1 MGPGCWSSF
10 SNGSRDVH
18 VLHLLPGKGLVA
30 VDLTAARPA
39 ELIISCDSDTT
50 VFFYHN
56 KNVTIHSSR
65 RCTVMGAEAVPFH
78 FDDLLS
84 RVVEE
89 FGGVSSFTTL
99 TSQDPITFTGHTAPG
114 GGSVECTP
122 KADFS
127 QKTTSWCTAPP
138 MSFCSLDPNA
148 AEREVHVIVIPDDV
162 EIRNVSIGF
171 VSQQKITL
179 VLKGPNGTLWTIPAP
194 PDQLSILCSNQ
205 FLLPDFLAGPTLR
218 YVKDSAQSFW
228 TNVQLK
234 VGNFTSYT
242 EIRGGGSSL
251 RLVIGRGD
259 RPAPE
264 PRPSAAEPA
273 AGPWPPRPQTPLQ
286 LQLSDGPDHRTPL
299 PSAQITPGSMIY
311 ANVSSWN
318 RPFLTLAVTG
328 CRVRSCPATRELL
341 LVTQSCSS
349 FSCLLVLSLPP
360 GPDQRRDQWREQPS
374 LGWVL
379 ECTVQLCSDVGGK
392 TDCEARSAVRNVEVL
407 GSSPRPSLTPQV
419 CVHYRLLSPRVCSPP
434 SIVSL

>member
-1 MGPGCWSSF
+1 MIFCHEWWRSLGACPRSPPSQ
-10 SNGSRDVH
+10 
-18 VLHLLPGKGLVA
+18 
-30 VDLTAARPA
+30 ARTQSP
-39 ELIISCDSDTT
+39 SPDTQLQE
-50 VFFYHN
+50 
-56 KNVTIHSSR
+56 
-65 RCTVMGAEAVPFH
+65 EA
-78 FDDLLS
+78 LLS
-84 RVVEE
+84 VP
-89 FGGVSSFTTL
+89 
-99 TSQDPITFTGHTAPG
+99 Q
-114 GGSVECTP
+114 

-127 QKTTSWCTAPP
+127 QKTTSWCTAPPPP

-360 GPDQRRDQWREQPS
+360 GPDQRRDQWQEQPS

-407 GSSPRPSLTPQV
+407 GSSPRPSLTPPERCLDFGLSAVLGIAFGGFLIGILFTGALWFIQV
-419 CVHYRLLSPRVCSPP
+419 RTGAIPEHSSSLSD
-434 SIVSL
+434 L